1 MKTLDDERFNKFLEL
16 IKILYLQVPLVDAIK
31 MPPYSKYMKDIVT
44 NKRKIPNE
52 AITAM
57 LAEYSFS
64 GKLPE
69 KRGDPGIPTIPC
81 YVKNTHVKYALCDL
95 GVGVSVMSFSLIKKF
110 DLNKLVPTDVSLQM
124 ADKSTATPIGI
135 CEDVPIMIANVPIP
149 TDCDIRNA

>member
-16 IKILYLQVPLVDAIK
+16 IKNLFLQVPLVDAIK

-52 AITAM
+52 TITAM
-57 LAEYSFS
+57 LSEYSFD

-81 YVKNTHVKYALCDL
+81 YVKNYLCE
-95 GVGVSVMSFSLIKKF
+95 
-110 DLNKLVPTDVSLQM
+110 
-124 ADKSTATPIGI
+124 I
-135 CEDVPIMIANVPIP
+135 CLM
-149 TDCDIRNA
+149 